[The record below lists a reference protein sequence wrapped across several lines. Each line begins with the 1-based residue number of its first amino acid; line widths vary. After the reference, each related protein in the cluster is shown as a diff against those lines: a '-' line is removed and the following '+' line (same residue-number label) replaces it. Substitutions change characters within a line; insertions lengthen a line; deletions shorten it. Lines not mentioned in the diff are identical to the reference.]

1 MKKLTAWL
9 WLLLIPAK
17 IVLDQILLRAV
28 AAWEIAQKQPGT
40 PGHPSGMITFG
51 FWLLAA
57 LLTLLLAVFCV
68 VRVRRALK
76 RLREEQKQT
85 AAGEVPAWDPEREK

>member
-9 WLLLIPAK
+9 WLLPMPAK
-17 IVLDQILLRAV
+17 IVLDQFLLRAV

-51 FWLLAA
+51 FCLLAA
-57 LLTLLLAVFCV
+57 LLSLLLAVFCF

-76 RLREEQKQT
+76 RLPEEQEQT
-85 AAGEVPAWDPEREK
+85 AAGESPPWDPEREQ